1 MKLMTDPILEIT
13 SHYAV
18 TPQVPGLGKLI
29 GSSQQA
35 ENTMPRTKLLSVIA
49 KIASIIPILLP
60 VKNVVE

>member
-1 MKLMTDPILEIT
+1 MELMTDPMPGIT

-35 ENTMPRTKLLSVIA
+35 ENTMPSTDLISA
-49 KIASIIPILLP
+49 AS
-60 VKNVVE
+60 